1 VADLAA
7 MIKRSVHAK
16 PGKEMKQEMKE
27 LIKNG
32 KCTGVHTEDK
42 YEKQYYFRCK
52 TCFRKEN
59 EGCCVVC
66 RDVCHKG
73 HNVEK
78 IPRFGGFYCDCYVTQ
93 NMCAFSKKRKRD
105 NDTSS
110 SLPSYISF
118 SNKEEKE
125 KEEEESGKYLNWFTK
140 PRQRVFALG
149 IGDQVSHKLVNNV
162 ASAGRGKPE
171 YVVQGERLESKV
183 MTLLQLAMQP
193 MIEDVR
199 VQWGNISKNEK
210 ESEWIQT
217 PKECLGFFN
226 DTKMLVYALEQQ
238 QKKKNNEKIEKEEK
252 EKENKDDKV
261 AVEIDVMLEN
271 EKKTI
276 KYEIQALV
284 TEEKSNWVTK
294 LAAKSRI
301 RELERL
307 KRKIKLVSEESNN
320 DPHIKKKN
328 DLPTV
333 EQVKE
338 QLIKL
343 SVDHQLL
350 CSETAFVCVEDR
362 QEITEGTMV
371 ARNVHAHHRARYGS
385 VQQAKTKSKKRARN
399 YNASRY
405 ESKSKKSLRRSR
417 SRSPVELVNDDYAVE
432 EEEAEEAESINLL
445 INRQDQR
452 ERERERDSDRDR
464 NRFRDR
470 GRGGRGG
477 GLATNTNKRLK
488 KHSNQEMLLMEET
501 NSEEN
506 CKLNVNVEKLNNIVV
521 LQKFNGA
528 YAFGDRVAK
537 ILNVSVKVL
546 KDHLPEKLKNDYFV
560 GLIDKELEDIW
571 ATLLVL
577 AYLEI
582 SLKDVKKDWILMAE
596 KSKKWLLTKQP
607 QHQQQK
613 IDACLQE
620 TTNLL
625 KTLIN

>member
-1 VADLAA
+1 
-7 MIKRSVHAK
+7 
-16 PGKEMKQEMKE
+16 
-27 LIKNG
+27 
-32 KCTGVHTEDK
+32 
-42 YEKQYYFRCK
+42 
-52 TCFRKEN
+52 
-59 EGCCVVC
+59 
-66 RDVCHKG
+66 
-73 HNVEK
+73 
-78 IPRFGGFYCDCYVTQ
+78 
-93 NMCAFSKKRKRD
+93 
-105 NDTSS
+105 
-110 SLPSYISF
+110 
-118 SNKEEKE
+118 
-125 KEEEESGKYLNWFTK
+125 LNWFTK

-343 SVDHQLL
+343 SVEHQLL

-371 ARNVHAHHRARYGS
+371 ARNVHAHHRVHYS
-385 VQQAKTKSKKRARN
+385 SLQTKTKSKKRARN

-417 SRSPVELVNDDYAVE
+417 SRSPVELENDDYAIVE
-432 EEEAEEAESINLL
+432 KPIT
-445 INRQDQR
+445 RQ

-470 GRGGRGG
+470 GRGG
-477 GLATNTNKRLK
+477 GLATNKRLK

-506 CKLNVNVEKLNNIVV
+506 CKLIVNVEKLNNIVV

-582 SLKDVKKDWILMAE
+582 SLKDVKK
-596 KSKKWLLTKQP
+596 
-607 QHQQQK
+607 K
-613 IDACLQE
+613 IGY
-620 TTNLL
+620 
-625 KTLIN
+625 